1 MRSLVFRIWFPFVVF
16 FSCILILIAYY
27 YSIKQEQI
35 YIENRKI
42 ELQELAKSI
51 ALGVELSV
59 ENDNLNGLKKALDLA
74 KNSDD
79 FEKVAVVVKDEQG
92 KKIEQY
98 SNPVNSKL
106 SVLQIDS
113 TKYIVEKFP
122 FKSEII
128 SGEIYIVSS
137 KEKIYE
143 VITELNRPLY
153 TILYGLFIISMVIF
167 FIFSHRLVKPIKEL
181 NQFSIAIKNNEE
193 LTTKKDFSLAAKEV
207 EELGN
212 TLISLNQ
219 SLKVERLRNDQILAE
234 LEFKVEER
242 TKENNQLSLVA
253 KYALNGVLIADKER
267 KILFANKSLCDITGY
282 ELHEL
287 IGQTPKLFQFEKTD
301 PATIARI
308 NDALKRN
315 EIVKE
320 QILNRSKSGREY
332 WLELNIVPVFENGEV
347 TSYIAV
353 ETDITDRITD
363 DEALRKSEETNRRIL
378 ENSSEIIHT
387 LDNKGHI
394 LWANK
399 SWLTN
404 IGTTSEE
411 VIGKSITEFIDA
423 STLEEFSQVFPLLS
437 AGKSIDNLACVFL
450 TKSKTEIQ
458 LRGKTIPLIENGV
471 VIGSQAYLHNV
482 TQIVE
487 AQKTIKQKS
496 LLQEL
501 MMRISTEYINLPV
514 DQLDQTILDSL
525 RDIANFVK
533 ADRAYIFNYYLDKG
547 FCEYRYEWV
556 AEGIDP
562 QMNDYKIISLDTM
575 PYWLNKHRNKEFVVV
590 EDSRAI
596 SDENIQQLLVTEG
609 IKSLITIPVHDDDK
623 LVGFVGFDLINT
635 FRIFSVEEKEILVL
649 FSQMLVNVY
658 KRLEYIRE
666 LNDSKQKIEEV
677 NASLEQ
683 RVIENTK
690 RNLDLSKSI
699 IEQEKLATIGEISAG
714 IAHDLNTPL
723 GTIKVGA
730 DNVRFMLSSLL
741 KNELGSLSK
750 EDLELIHNRVETIET
765 EMFVGGLQLRREKLE
780 LLNQISIDY
789 SNIDNST
796 LDRITDFLVKARV
809 NKDET
814 DFIARVFSSSQPLL
828 FVEVLYQ
835 FQMAAAQLETIK
847 KSTDK
852 AVKVVQD
859 VRSFIQ
865 GEVSQN
871 EKREFNIRDNISTV
885 LGIFNYELRQNV
897 DLKFEVDPD
906 LVMVG
911 YDVKLFQLWS
921 NLIKNAFEAME
932 DQVEKYIGIFST
944 VEPGKI
950 QLIFENNGP
959 KIPEDVMEKMFKKFY
974 TTKSKKSGSGL
985 GLSIVKNILVDHNAS
1000 IEVQSN
1006 EQYTKFIVTFA
1017 YDRI

>member
-308 NDALKRN
+308 NEALKRN

-423 STLEEFSQVFPLLS
+423 STLEEFSQVFPLLN
-437 AGKSIDNLACVFL
+437 AGKFVDNLACVFL
-450 TKSKTEIQ
+450 TKTKTEIQ
-458 LRGKTIPLIENGV
+458 LRGKIIPLIENGV

-575 PYWLNKHRNKEFVVV
+575 PYWLNKHKNKEFVVV

-683 RVIENTK
+683 RVIDNTK

-847 KSTDK
+847 KSSDK